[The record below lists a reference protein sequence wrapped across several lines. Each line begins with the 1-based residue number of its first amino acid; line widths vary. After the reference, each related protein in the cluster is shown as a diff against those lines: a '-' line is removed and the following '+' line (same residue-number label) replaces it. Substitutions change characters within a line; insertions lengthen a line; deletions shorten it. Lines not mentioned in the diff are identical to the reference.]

1 MTNTAYIA
9 FGTNLGD
16 KEGNIL
22 RAYEMIEERVGR
34 ILRRSSF
41 HYSKPWGFDS
51 DNNFV
56 NTVICC
62 ETTMSPRQLLKATQ
76 EMEKEMGRTVKSV
89 NGEYH
94 DRIID
99 IDIILYGNEIIDE
112 PDLKIP
118 HPLMHQRDFVMTPL
132 REINRNY

>member
-1 MTNTAYIA
+1 MTNTAYLA

-62 ETTMSPRQLLKATQ
+62 ETTLSPRQLLKVTQ